1 MTPSDV
7 NYIMDLPIHGDD
19 ANVKTYKKVDKDLFN
34 TYKTR
39 NKIMLN
45 SMEEKI
51 TSSVIADDDFKRQF
65 ALFAIGV
72 ILAPTTKDYVDSK
85 YLGLVKNVQ
94 ELSNINWGQFTLSHL
109 MDCIHQFKI
118 KKPVN
123 LQGNLPLLQM
133 WFWEHVHAHSRYGVS
148 YAPIPPPLMSRWD
161 EENASRRDVAFKK
174 DELDGGLMDMILQ
187 IMNQKHLDLERK
199 IGRGLLDIEHKFDSK
214 ILCLNEEMAQIKSE
228 IKTGGLLHTRLLKS
242 EEDLSNLNME
252 IKEIRSRAWMNTA
265 STAKAAEF
273 KEPSIQDQ
281 HLPKPTTPRDE
292 SLGRP
297 QEPIGVP
304 STSQTLQNKTS
315 EEASPKPDRV
325 TRHPIIAMD
334 CSLTQEDKEI
344 AQFLTFS
351 YEDAKIV
358 RIDDIEI
365 IVGMLCRNVTK
376 RFIID
381 QVLNSLPYIRDEVR
395 ETKLVESIQACINNS
410 FENGLVTIA
419 DPLNITQWPKNSYT
433 DIPQQQNSYSC
444 GAYVM
449 KYMSAWDGEKMT
461 EPFTQK
467 EEYLAMNPE
476 ETELNNTDDSDCIEV
491 IENTN
496 IDKQYE
502 KEGMKKRKRGRPRKL
517 EEPAEP
523 IVQQFS
529 TKSIAKHVQNKTGRG
544 RISKPSRL
552 KKSPYKQL

>member
-1 MTPSDV
+1 
-7 NYIMDLPIHGDD
+7 
-19 ANVKTYKKVDKDLFN
+19 
-34 TYKTR
+34 
-39 NKIMLN
+39 MLN
-45 SMEEKI
+45 SLEEKI

-174 DELDGGLMDMILQ
+174 DELDGGL
-187 IMNQKHLDLERK
+187 
-199 IGRGLLDIEHKFDSK
+199 
-214 ILCLNEEMAQIKSE
+214 
-228 IKTGGLLHTRLLKS
+228 
-242 EEDLSNLNME
+242 
-252 IKEIRSRAWMNTA
+252 EIRSRAWMNTA

-315 EEASPKPDRV
+315 EEAAPKPDRV

-365 IVGMLCRNVTK
+365 TVGMLCRNVTK

>member
-1 MTPSDV
+1 
-7 NYIMDLPIHGDD
+7 
-19 ANVKTYKKVDKDLFN
+19 
-34 TYKTR
+34 
-39 NKIMLN
+39 MLN
-45 SMEEKI
+45 SLEEKI

-187 IMNQKHLDLERK
+187 IMSQKHLDLERK

-265 STAKAAEF
+265 SMAKAAEF

-304 STSQTLQNKTS
+304 STSQTLQNKSS
-315 EEASPKPDRV
+315 EEAAPKPDRV

-365 IVGMLCRNVTK
+365 TVGMLCRNVTK

-395 ETKLVESIQACINNS
+395 ETKLL
-410 FENGLVTIA
+410 FM
-419 DPLNITQWPKNSYT
+419 W
-433 DIPQQQNSYSC
+433 
-444 GAYVM
+444 AYVM

-491 IENTN
+491 IKNTN

-529 TKSIAKHVQNKTGRG
+529 TKSIAKRVQNKTGRG